1 MKAHVLTTGPLG
13 NFLDLIFE
21 NNLYDTLL
29 FVYDLYIHYLIEFSQ
44 NHTRL
49 VLLIPILKLKN
60 LRFSEPEQVRDR
72 H

>member
-44 NHTRL
+44 NQTRL